1 MLALSRRTDYA
12 LIALGY
18 LVERPNAFVP
28 AREIASTYELPPALL
43 MNLMKRLHQA
53 GFIRSI
59 RGTKG
64 GYQLA
69 VSLEQRSLLDLIQ
82 AIEGPVKIVD
92 CAPLRPKE
100 PCHCGEDSCRVNRV
114 CPVRHPLQALHHK
127 LIRFLTEVKLSDL
140 LVPGKR
146 IDVPFEEFAGTS

>member
-1 MLALSRRTDYA
+1 MLGLSRRTDYA
-12 LIALGY
+12 LIALGH
-18 LVERPNAFVP
+18 LVERPAAFVP

-43 MNLMKRLHQA
+43 MNLMKRLLNA

-69 VSLEQRSLLDLIQ
+69 ANLEERSLLDLIET
-82 AIEGPVKIVD
+82 IEGPVRIVD
-92 CAPLRPKE
+92 CAPIRSKG
-100 PCHCGEDSCRVNRV
+100 PCHCGEEECRVNRV

-127 LIRFLTEVKLSDL
+127 FVRFLSDVKLSDL

-146 IDVPFEEFAGTS
+146 IDVPLEELAGIS